1 MTHHYALYV
10 KCGVVEFYHVGKM
23 GLLLTWKKDN
33 SLRDDPN
40 ICECGPFCY
49 LGWLNIL
56 DGCIRNAIIH
66 AYSTIYYLSFSR
78 EKDFLTQLQF

>member
-49 LGWLNIL
+49 LG
-56 DGCIRNAIIH
+56 
-66 AYSTIYYLSFSR
+66 
-78 EKDFLTQLQF
+78 